1 MIDGKKVI
9 LSMGGGMESSATL
22 GLTLFDPRFQAL
34 KPDLVIFANLG
45 SEWKETYAHLKFLED
60 ICKKRGIEYVELIPE
75 VFRGKKL
82 FGENRK
88 YTKLIDY
95 LMDVKAVPGKAPNG
109 KRLCTEL
116 FKVKAIQDYLKER
129 FPGEDLI
136 VLIGFGSDEKNRI
149 QRGENTVPGWTNRFL
164 LDEADMCRCRSIEYH
179 RKIGWPVP
187 RRSGCTFCFSGE
199 TEVLTDQGTRPIR
212 ELVGR
217 KKLLIPIR
225 HSMFGKWTEVEV
237 RSFGIQNLMKLT
249 VNRGKIRRAI
259 YVTPE
264 HQWVLRGRGGARNKF
279 IATVNLQNGDHL
291 PTCWTALLKGGPN
304 PVRISPFG
312 VAHGFVFGD
321 GHVQYARPKMPAMV
335 VIYGKKD
342 RALLPF
348 FGMSYRKKFLINGA
362 PALRISDL
370 PRSWKS
376 CPPLTESRSYLLGW
390 LSGYFAADGHVTK
403 NGQAVIYSAKKTDIA
418 YVKDLCLLIGVRVSS
433 GGEKS
438 RIGFKVYTKKRKL
451 YFVSINIRD
460 VPEEFWIL
468 PHHRKRIIAAREKK
482 VHYHQDWIVESVK
495 NTSRMEE
502 VFCAVVPGKNM
513 FVLADG
519 LITGNCPFAKKMD
532 FQVQAE
538 VYPEEWE
545 LTVALERNNRRF
557 NDPEKPFFMVAANK
571 PVDEWI
577 QTKDQKR
584 VRICKGCGQ
593 EVDLALHVFG
603 DTPLYAMY
611 KALKARKEAV
621 S

>member
-129 FPGEDLI
+129 FPGEDLV

-187 RRSGCTFCFSGE
+187 RRSGC
-199 TEVLTDQGTRPIR
+199 
-212 ELVGR
+212 
-217 KKLLIPIR
+217 
-225 HSMFGKWTEVEV
+225 
-237 RSFGIQNLMKLT
+237 
-249 VNRGKIRRAI
+249 
-259 YVTPE
+259 
-264 HQWVLRGRGGARNKF
+264 
-279 IATVNLQNGDHL
+279 
-291 PTCWTALLKGGPN
+291 
-304 PVRISPFG
+304 
-312 VAHGFVFGD
+312 GF
-321 GHVQYARPKMPAMV
+321 
-335 VIYGKKD
+335 
-342 RALLPF
+342 
-348 FGMSYRKKFLINGA
+348 
-362 PALRISDL
+362 
-370 PRSWKS
+370 
-376 CPPLTESRSYLLGW
+376 
-390 LSGYFAADGHVTK
+390 
-403 NGQAVIYSAKKTDIA
+403 
-418 YVKDLCLLIGVRVSS
+418 
-433 GGEKS
+433 
-438 RIGFKVYTKKRKL
+438 
-451 YFVSINIRD
+451 
-460 VPEEFWIL
+460 
-468 PHHRKRIIAAREKK
+468 
-482 VHYHQDWIVESVK
+482 
-495 NTSRMEE
+495 
-502 VFCAVVPGKNM
+502 
-513 FVLADG
+513 
-519 LITGNCPFAKKMD
+519 CPFAKKID

-557 NDPEKPFFMVAANK
+557 NDPEKPFYMVAANK

-577 QTKDQKR
+577 KTKDQKR
-584 VRICKGCGQ
+584 VRICKGCG
-593 EVDLALHVFG
+593 EVVDLALHVFG
-603 DTPLYAMY
+603 DTPLYVTY
-611 KALKARKEAV
+611 KALKEGRKAAQHV
-621 S
+621 